1 MSPNGRSADRT
12 AQAASLA
19 SMSAP
24 FPEPTL
30 TLSSILGACRRLFH
44 ALGNQPK
51 GLGEMF
57 LDRAL
62 GDSHMLGNLALRE
75 ILEFLQ
81 LECLSRSEERRVG
94 KECVSTCRSRWAPYP

>member
-1 MSPNGRSADRT
+1 
-12 AQAASLA
+12 
-19 SMSAP
+19 MSAP

-81 LECLSRSEERRVG
+81 LECLSTFWRQRLQYVVQPRQLRSEERRVG
-94 KECVSTCRSRWAPYP
+94 KECVSTCSSRLSPYH